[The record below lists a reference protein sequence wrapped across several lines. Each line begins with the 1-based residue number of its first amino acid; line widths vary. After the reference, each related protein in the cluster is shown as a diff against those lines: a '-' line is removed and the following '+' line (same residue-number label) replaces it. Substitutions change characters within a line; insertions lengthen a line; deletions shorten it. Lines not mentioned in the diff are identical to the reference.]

1 MNRRPCNHSLCY
13 LAPHTAQ
20 HLQLGRRG
28 AGPHAGRGRASS
40 AESRLTSLSDP
51 GAGSTYTPPG
61 TGSSLS
67 FTSTGTQKAFR
78 GTGHSRPPR
87 APPWV
92 QLGHWAQP
100 ACPTPPRRGAVD
112 RRRALTGGRGA
123 QASSGGGGSSNSASG
138 SRRARRTAPRS
149 RVARAIRPGAAGPAG
164 PRRAAAPYS
173 LRPAPGPP
181 RARPSRLLF

>member
-13 LAPHTAQ
+13 LAQHTAQ
-20 HLQLGRRG
+20 HLALGRRG

-40 AESRLTSLSDP
+40 VEFRLTSLSDP
-51 GAGSTYTPPG
+51 GTGSTCTPPG

-78 GTGHSRPPR
+78 VRGRSRPPR

-92 QLGHWAQP
+92 RLGHWAQP
-100 ACPTPPRRGAVD
+100 ACPAPPRRGAAD

-123 QASSGGGGSSNSASG
+123 QASSGGGGSSNSSSG
-138 SRRARRTAPRS
+138 SRRVRRTAPRS
-149 RVARAIRPGAAGPAG
+149 RAARAIRPGAAGPAG
-164 PRRAAAPYS
+164 PRRATAPYS
-173 LRPAPGPP
+173 LRPAPVPP
-181 RARPSRLLF
+181 RSRLSRLLF